1 MDHGAVPLS
10 EGSPARSLELR
21 LLPGR
26 LAVVQLPGAAAVP
39 VWADGPGVVSIT
51 RRAGELSVVCA
62 EERVP
67 PDARAERGWRALEV
81 QGPIAFQ
88 EVGVLHAL
96 TGPLARAAVSLF
108 ALSTFDT
115 DLVLVR
121 EEALL
126 RAREALHA
134 AGHRVDDP
142 ASGA

>member
-10 EGSPARSLELR
+10 EAPPARGLRLR

-26 LAVVQLPGAAAVP
+26 LAAARLSGTAPVP
-39 VWADGPGVVSIT
+39 PWADGPGVVSIT

-67 PDARAERGWRALEV
+67 PAVRAERGFRALEV
-81 QGPIAFQ
+81 EGPLDFQ

-96 TGPLARAAVSLF
+96 TGPLARAGVSLL
-108 ALSTFDT
+108 AVSTFDT

-121 EEALL
+121 EETLARAL
-126 RAREALHA
+126 EALRG
-134 AGHRVDDP
+134 AGHRVED
-142 ASGA
+142 A

>member
-10 EGSPARSLELR
+10 EAPPARGLR
-21 LLPGR
+21 LRVLPGL
-26 LAVVQLPGAAAVP
+26 LAVARLSGTAPVP
-39 VWADGPGVVSIT
+39 PWADGPGVVSIT

-67 PDARAERGWRALEV
+67 SAVRAERGFRALELE
-81 QGPIAFQ
+81 GPIAFQ

-108 ALSTFDT
+108 AVSTFDT

-121 EEALL
+121 EETLARAL
-126 RAREALHA
+126 EALRG
-134 AGHRVDDP
+134 AGHRVEDP
-142 ASGA
+142 RGT